1 MINLVGEAR
10 PMTRAGFEEALSIVG
25 CNEAQLR
32 TIIEVEALSC
42 GFLQSK
48 LLVILYERHI
58 FYKQTN
64 GKYSIGYEDISSKQS
79 TPAGKYGSNEYQ
91 YTKLFK
97 AATLNEHAALKS
109 CSWGIGQILGENYK
123 LAGYATVEQMISE
136 FIESEDSQVIAIAHF
151 ISNVNIRSA
160 VIKNDFDKIALRYN
174 GANYKK
180 FGYDDKLRWAY
191 KKNVN
196 SYWDIETRALQVKLF
211 FAGFYTG
218 KIDGVNGPKTR
229 EAAANAAKKNA
240 LI

>member
-1 MINLVGEAR
+1 MINLVGEAK
-10 PMTRAGFEEALSIVG
+10 PITRAGFEEALSIVG

-109 CSWGIGQILGENYK
+109 CSWGIGQILWIVRK
-123 LAGYATVEQMISE
+123 QRK
-136 FIESEDSQVIAIAHF
+136 HF
-151 ISNVNIRSA
+151 IVRLQIKLVIRELKTLLVRKFSA
-160 VIKNDFDKIALRYN
+160 STATQQPHPTKPRNDQPNPQKQD
-174 GANYKK
+174 
-180 FGYDDKLRWAY
+180 
-191 KKNVN
+191 
-196 SYWDIETRALQVKLF
+196 
-211 FAGFYTG
+211 
-218 KIDGVNGPKTR
+218 
-229 EAAANAAKKNA
+229 AANKLYRQQTRQEHQTEANVASQN
-240 LI
+240 L